1 MRSSATLGC
10 HAGSVAAAS
19 GRIAGD
25 VQREAC
31 PAELRSA
38 RASGSAIGSAT
49 GSGSGRFRG
58 RPRFLL
64 GATSST
70 GGGSRD
76 AIGARCAGCETVAG
90 SGRLLRRLETGD
102 EEAARVGALSTRR
115 SILIASP
122 GSVGAWAGS
131 TAGVS
136 SLTAGSA
143 ATGTGSAFSR
153 ATTEASLEAPGRG
166 LP

>member
-10 HAGSVAAAS
+10 HAGSAAASS

-31 PAELRSA
+31 PAVSRSA
-38 RASGSAIGSAT
+38 QASGSTTCSAT
-49 GSGSGRFRG
+49 GSGAGNFRG
-58 RPRFLL
+58 RPRLLL

-70 GGGSRD
+70 GGASRD
-76 AIGARCAGCETVAG
+76 AIGVRCAGCETVAG
-90 SGRLLRRLETGD
+90 SGRRLRRLETGD
-102 EEAARVGALSTRR
+102 EEAGRVGAPSTRR
-115 SILIASP
+115 SILIASSES
-122 GSVGAWAGS
+122 GGAWAGS

-136 SLTAGSA
+136 SLTVGSA
-143 ATGTGSAFSR
+143 VTGTGSASCW
-153 ATTEASLEAPGRG
+153 AMTEASLEAPGRG